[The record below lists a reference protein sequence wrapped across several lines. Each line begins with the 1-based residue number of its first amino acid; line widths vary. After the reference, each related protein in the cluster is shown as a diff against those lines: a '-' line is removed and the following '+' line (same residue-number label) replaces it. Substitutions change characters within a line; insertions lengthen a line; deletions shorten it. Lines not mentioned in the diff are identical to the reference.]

1 MEIQREVSNNNL
13 LLADFNQILEL
24 CIFMGSKEIT
34 KLNI

>member
-1 MEIQREVSNNNL
+1 METEREVSNNKL
-13 LLADFNQILEL
+13 LVAYFNQILEL